1 MDYREKYFKYKM
13 KYFYLKNQI
22 GGDDVEIKQNEIIS
36 ILKSKKEINIV
47 NLGKY
52 KGSRKKIEKTL
63 DILKKNEERIKLLSK
78 ELDFI
83 KSNDLPETINTVE
96 SYFEHINLSKL
107 NSEPTIETPVP
118 EQIPQFTTPPEVLQK
133 DFKLT
138 VENLEENKRIATEN
152 LSTINTKKID
162 IIFPRLHSCN
172 YDKVLT
178 IPDNVLVVTTS
189 ICGLSVVW
197 NSNKN
202 NLIFDPKN
210 HNLLLDPIENKIQIE
225 ELSGLNLNF
234 HYSNFN
240 GRRGTSSQSKIGNIR
255 FGSPLLYSSMFQ
267 EKEIYTKY
275 KCTGILTLKKINEVI
290 KNTVNTNIINCQG
303 ESKNLLNKNKIS
315 DEELFNMFE
324 YSKAPHKGKDIKKG
338 SSGVLNILRR
348 TKSVPKFNKEF
359 KLKYN
364 NITLENLMN
373 VKSHTLNHVGRIIDD
388 TTNNIIIFIL
398 TCRGSCNSVTDLKP
412 TRQLS
417 MDASIDLLKSTD
429 EGVDEIELR
438 EREKEKIEKFILK
451 LFIKNLKKDKNL
463 DREKKIIEDYVSDTG
478 KKFLIVFC
486 YITFKYPMII
496 IKKNSKQIKK
506 IISSSE
512 RLQYILS
519 LIRELLEEDT
529 SVPYS
534 DIIELEDKGTPNNI
548 IVFDDLDIEYKTMIN
563 KQIEDDYYKT
573 KKSEIDAELKNLNLI
588 NIHNYF
594 VNPT

>member
-1 MDYREKYFKYKM
+1 MDYKEKYLKYKM
-13 KYFYLKNQI
+13 KYFDLKDQI
-22 GGDDVEIKQNEIIS
+22 GGNDLEIKQNEIIS
-36 ILKSKKEINIV
+36 TLKSKLNIV
-47 NLGKY
+47 NLGDY
-52 KGSRKKIEKTL
+52 KGLRKKIEKTL
-63 DILKKNEERIKLLSK
+63 GILKKREERIKLLSK

-96 SYFEHINLSKL
+96 SYFEHINLPKL
-107 NSEPTIETPVP
+107 NSEPTIETPAP
-118 EQIPQFTTPPEVLQK
+118 EQIPQFTTPYEVIQK

-152 LSTINTKKID
+152 LSSINSKKID

-189 ICGLSVVW
+189 ICGLSVKW

-210 HNLLLDPIENKIQIE
+210 HNLLLDPIENKRQIE

-240 GRRGTSSQSKIGNIR
+240 GRRGTSAQSKIGNIN
-255 FGSPLLYSSMFQ
+255 FGSPLLYSSMIKEQ
-267 EKEIYTKY
+267 EIYTKY
-275 KCTGILTLKKINEVI
+275 RCTGILTLKKINEVI

-303 ESKNLLNKNKIS
+303 ETKNLLNKNKIS

-324 YSKAPHKGKDIKKG
+324 YSKAPYKGKSKGKGKG

-364 NITLENLMN
+364 NITLENLMDF
-373 VKSHTLNHVGRIIDD
+373 KSHKLNHVGRIIDD

-398 TCRGSCNSVTDLKP
+398 TCRGSCNSVKDLKP

-417 MDASIDLLKSTD
+417 MDARMDLLKSSD
-429 EGVDEIELR
+429 ERVDETELR
-438 EREKEKIEKFILK
+438 EREEKKIEKLILK
-451 LFIKNLKKDKNL
+451 LFIKNLEKDKNL
-463 DREKKIIEDYVSDTG
+463 DREKKIIEEYVSDMG
-478 KKFLIVFC
+478 KKFIIV
-486 YITFKYPMII
+486 YIYLELKYGEVTKAKM
-496 IKKNSKQIKK
+496 KK

-534 DIIELEDKGTPNNI
+534 DIIELEDKGNPNNI
-548 IVFDDLDIEYKTMIN
+548 IVFDDLDTEYKTMIN
-563 KQIEDDYYKT
+563 KEIEDD
-573 KKSEIDAELKNLNLI
+573 AELQNLNLVD
-588 NIHNYF
+588 IHNYF